1 MRVLRGIIAAG
12 FWILAVPFTIPSM
25 ALLAVAKVLAGR
37 TDTPEEPLEELD
49 PALFDANDW
58 NGLGLLGM
66 ALMERE
72 YASRRMEFAPV
83 DVIAVYPDFKKR
95 TIRIDMR
102 RMLPEKSAR
111 IWCERII
118 RQTFASIHGCSR
130 SWRRSRWNK
139 HFFGSRRCRR
149 NRSWERWSSRERVPS
164 PSPR

>member
-1 MRVLRGIIAAG
+1 
-12 FWILAVPFTIPSM
+12 M

-72 YASRRMEFAPV
+72 YASRRMEFASV

-102 RMLPEKSAR
+102 RMLPGEVSEDLVRAHHSAN
-111 IWCERII
+111 
-118 RQTFASIHGCSR
+118 F
-130 SWRRSRWNK
+130 
-139 HFFGSRRCRR
+139 
-149 NRSWERWSSRERVPS
+149 RVH
-164 PSPR
+164 PRLQQIMAQKQMEQALLRFKTLSKE